1 MHSSLLARQKQ
12 WTSFRI
18 TLGMPS
24 PRFGAS
30 KSCTLTQP
38 CAASPLHIHA
48 PPFVF
53 PPHGPPSDSVPF
65 SKEGLG
71 FREARGAARYGA
83 LAVGV
88 GLWCVAPPRAPSP
101 AVPVFCDFAPAFSIC
116 GFMIC
121 DCRMLIP
128 FPRLTHP
135 HGVNFIQKQASSA
148 APRLCISLSRMHLF
162 PDYAFSSNRTRR
174 RKRNACTCKFIT
186 TNI

>member
-1 MHSSLLARQKQ
+1 
-12 WTSFRI
+12 
-18 TLGMPS
+18 MPS

-30 KSCTLTQP
+30 KSCTFTQS
-38 CAASPLHIHA
+38 CAVSPLHTHSCAAFCLPA
-48 PPFVF
+48 P
-53 PPHGPPSDSVPF
+53 GPPSDSIPF

-88 GLWCVAPPRAPSP
+88 GLWCAPPLAP

-135 HGVNFIQKQASSA
+135 HGVNFIQKQASSV
-148 APRLCISLSRMHLF
+148 APRLCITLSRLHLP